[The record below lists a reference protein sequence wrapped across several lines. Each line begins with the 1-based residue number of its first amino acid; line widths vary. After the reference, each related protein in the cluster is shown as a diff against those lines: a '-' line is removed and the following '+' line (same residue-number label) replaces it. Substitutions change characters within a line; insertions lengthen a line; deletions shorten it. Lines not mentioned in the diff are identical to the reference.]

1 MAIPQTMLSVVA
13 RDEVHL
19 QFSLKDDVDRG
30 RLIKMIGK
38 LWESEDT
45 GIADTTLNKNHQ

>member
-19 QFSLKDDVDRG
+19 QFMLKQGSDLG
-30 RLIKMIGK
+30 
-38 LWESEDT
+38 
-45 GIADTTLNKNHQ
+45 

>member
-19 QFSLKDDVDRG
+19 RLSLKENVD
-30 RLIKMIGK
+30 LKQFFKTLGK
-38 LWESEDT
+38 LWESKMQ
-45 GIADTTLNKNHQ
+45 ISPADPG